1 MDRGL
6 LIILSA
12 LLSNPLQAVI
22 VAGAN
27 GGAGTTNNTT
37 VAQLNSIVPVAFTN
51 FDNSIQYSDASGTYL
66 GYNASTRDVWVLTA
80 NHITTTAAGSSLQIK
95 GVTYL
100 QQGSR
105 ISVPNSDLALVRY
118 QNSLGIVP
126 AMPAVSLATGTP
138 TVGSPFVMMGW
149 GADRVQGPSSSAN
162 VSDAVSVGGGTGS
175 GYTWRSSSNSM
186 LRWGTNNVSTSLTVA
201 LSGLT
206 LTNAFWGA
214 YFDQPAPGQ
223 WLTSNEA
230 TLAVRDSGGGAFFLI
245 GGKWVLGGVAYGVD
259 TPGSSPFSSPTSRQ
273 GSYFTDVG
281 TYNSSIQSLIGT
293 GVTLVPEPSVGL
305 LGLLGLATIRRR
317 RG

>member
-1 MDRGL
+1 MARGTF
-6 LIILSA
+6 IILSA

-37 VAQLNSIVPVAFTN
+37 VEQLNSIVPVPFTN

-66 GYNASTRDVWVLTA
+66 GYNPSTRDIWVLTA
-80 NHITTTAAGSSLQIK
+80 NHITTTSAGSALQIK

-105 ISVPNSDLALVRY
+105 VAVPNSDLALVRY
-118 QNSLGIVP
+118 HNSSGLVP

-149 GADRVQGPSSSAN
+149 GADRVQGPSSGAFT
-162 VSDAVSVGGGTGS
+162 SDAVTVTGGTGS
-175 GYTWRSSSNSM
+175 GYVWRSSSNSM
-186 LRWGTNNVSTSLTVA
+186 LRWGTNNVSTELRAS
-201 LSGLT
+201 LSGVNLV
-206 LTNAFWGA
+206 NAFWGA
-214 YFDQPAPGQ
+214 YFDQPAAGQ
-223 WLTSNEA
+223 WLTSTEA
-230 TLAVRDSGGGAFFLI
+230 TLAVRDSGGGAFFLS
-245 GGKWVLGGVAYGVD
+245 GGRWILGGVAYGVE
-259 TPGSSPFSSPTSRQ
+259 TGGSSPFSSPTSRQ

-281 TYNSSIQSLIGT
+281 YYSNTIQSLIGT

-305 LGLLGLATIRRR
+305 LGLLGLVTIRRR